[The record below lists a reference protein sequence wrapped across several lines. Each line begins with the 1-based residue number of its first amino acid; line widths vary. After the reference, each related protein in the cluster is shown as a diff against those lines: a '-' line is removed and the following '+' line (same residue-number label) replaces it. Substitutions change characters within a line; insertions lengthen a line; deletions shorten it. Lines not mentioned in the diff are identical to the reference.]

1 MTAVRSDQALDPL
14 TSMLSAVA
22 RRAENQFRGRN
33 LTIRRSA
40 VVHAVAPS
48 RWMAGVELPAPACH
62 VGVSGWA
69 VEDLHPTSQPVT
81 CRRCLRSPGARSAVT
96 RDSGQQLELALEVA

>member
-1 MTAVRSDQALDPL
+1 MTAARSEQPLDPL

-33 LTIRRSA
+33 LTIRRST

-48 RWMAGVELPAPACH
+48 RWMAGVDLPAPACH

-81 CRRCLRSPGARSAVT
+81 CRRCLRSPGARSVEAHN
-96 RDSGQQLELALEVA
+96 SGHQLELALEVA

>member
-1 MTAVRSDQALDPL
+1 MTAARSDQPMDPL

-22 RRAENQFRGRN
+22 RRAESQFRGRN
-33 LTIRRSA
+33 LTIRRST

-48 RWMAGVELPAPACH
+48 RWMAGVDLPAPACH

-69 VEDLHPTSQPVT
+69 VEDLHPTSEPVT
-81 CRRCLRSPGARSAVT
+81 CRRCLRSPSARSVVT
-96 RDSGQQLELALEVA
+96 RDAGRQLELGLEVA